1 MNFDPQLF
9 LEALFSRTYLLG
21 AVTAITLAVL
31 VQAAACVLGFFLA
44 LGRNSPR
51 RWLRVLSAGYVWL
64 FRAIP
69 ALLIL
74 ILIWNALPQ
83 VVPVLKMSW
92 FTPYM
97 AAFFGLMLLE
107 TALMAEILRS
117 ALNSIAPGQTLAAR
131 ALGLKP
137 FATYRYVLIPQ
148 MIRVAIPPTSNQ
160 FIMTVKMTSLASVIS
175 LQELLYTAAQDVS
188 RTFSYAEYYSAAA
201 VYYLVLVSIFMV
213 VQSWLER
220 KYSWASKVSRSKRKL
235 TLDTQQITLKEATR
249 V

>member
-1 MNFDPQLF
+1 MTFDPEIF
-9 LEALFSRTYLLG
+9 FGALFSAAYLRG
-21 AVTAITLAVL
+21 ALTAITLAVL
-31 VQAAACVLGFFLA
+31 VQAVAIVLGFFVA
-44 LGRNSPR
+44 LGRESTRP
-51 RWLRVLSAGYVWL
+51 WLRVASAGYVWL

-83 VVPVLKMSW
+83 VVPFMKEAW
-92 FTPYM
+92 FTPYL
-97 AAFFGLMLLE
+97 AAFFGLTLLE

-117 ALNSIAPGQTLAAR
+117 ARSSISPGQAQAAK

-137 FATYRYVLIPQ
+137 WSAIWHVQIPQ
-148 MIRVAIPPTSNQ
+148 IIRVAIPPTGNQ
-160 FIMTVKMTSLASVIS
+160 FINMVKMTSLASVIS

-201 VYYLVLVSIFMV
+201 VYYLVLVSLFMLL
-213 VQSWLER
+213 QGWLER
-220 KYSWASKVSRSKRKL
+220 KFSWTSKIARKRVKSGAKV
-235 TLDTQQITLKEATR
+235 KEAAH

>member
-1 MNFDPQLF
+1 MSFDPNLF
-9 LEALFSRTYLLG
+9 LEALFSTSYAAG

-31 VQAAACVLGFFLA
+31 VQVAATVLGFLLA
-44 LGRNSPR
+44 LARESQQS
-51 RWLRVLSAGYVWL
+51 WLRALSIAYIWL

-83 VVPVLKMSW
+83 LIPILKLSW
-92 FTPYM
+92 FTPYL
-97 AAFFGLMLLE
+97 AAFMGLALLE

-117 ALNSIAPGQTLAAR
+117 ALVSIPPGQVQAAR

-137 FATYRYVLIPQ
+137 WRVIWHVQIPQ
-148 MIRVAIPPTSNQ
+148 MIRVAIPPTGNQ
-160 FIMTVKMTSLASVIS
+160 FINMVKMTSLASVIS

-201 VYYLVLVSIFMV
+201 VYYLVLVSLFMLC
-213 VQSWLER
+213 QSWLER
-220 KYSWASKVSRSKRKL
+220 KYAWKSTVTRKSLRSKSSAV
-235 TLDTQQITLKEATR
+235 TSKEIS
-249 V
+249 VV

>member
-1 MNFDPQLF
+1 MQFDPQVF
-9 LEALFSRTYLLG
+9 LDALFSRSYLMG

-31 VQAAACVLGFFLA
+31 VQVAACILGFFVA
-44 LGRNSPR
+44 LGRGSSR
-51 RWLRVLSAGYVWL
+51 RWLRTLADGYVWL

-83 VVPVLKMSW
+83 VIPILKLSW
-92 FTPYM
+92 FTPYL

-117 ALNSIAPGQTLAAR
+117 ALASIAPGQTQAAR

-137 FATYRYVLIPQ
+137 WATYRYVLIPQ
-148 MIRVAIPPTSNQ
+148 MIRVAIPPTGNQ

-175 LQELLYTAAQDVS
+175 LQELLYVAAQDVS
-188 RTFSYAEYYSAAA
+188 RTFSYAEHYSAAA
-201 VYYLVLVSIFMV
+201 VYYLVLVSVFMLG
-213 VQSWLER
+213 QNWLER
-220 KYSWASKVSRSKRKL
+220 KYSWTSKVSKKRKRP
-235 TLDTQQITLKEATR
+235 TLDTEQLKEIAS
-249 V
+249 VK

>member
-1 MNFDPQLF
+1 MGFDSAVF
-9 LEALFSRTYLLG
+9 FDALFSSTYLSG
-21 AVTAITLAVL
+21 AMTAITLAVL
-31 VQAAACVLGFFLA
+31 VQIAACILGFFVA
-44 LGRNSPR
+44 LGRGSSHGWVR
-51 RWLRVLSAGYVWL
+51 SLSAGYVWL

-83 VVPVLKMSW
+83 VIPALKMSW

-97 AAFFGLMLLE
+97 AAFVGLTLLE
-107 TALMAEILRS
+107 TALMAEILRA
-117 ALNSIAPGQTLAAR
+117 ALNSISPGQTLAAR

-137 FATYRYVLIPQ
+137 ASTYWHVLIPQ
-148 MIRVAIPPTSNQ
+148 MIRVAIPPTGNQ

-201 VYYLVLVSIFMV
+201 VYYLVLVSIFMIG
-213 VQSWLER
+213 QAWLER
-220 KYSWASKVSRSKRKL
+220 RFSWKSVGSKKQRRVSL
-235 TLDTQQITLKEATR
+235 NTQQMKELSD
-249 V
+249 VK